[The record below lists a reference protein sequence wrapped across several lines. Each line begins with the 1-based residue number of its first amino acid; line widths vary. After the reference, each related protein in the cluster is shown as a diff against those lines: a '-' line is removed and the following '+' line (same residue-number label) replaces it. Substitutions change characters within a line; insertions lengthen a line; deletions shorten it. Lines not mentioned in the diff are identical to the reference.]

1 MTNNVHGGGY
11 IRGVGTGGGG
21 GGGGGVSS
29 IFTMHE
35 KVVTQLS
42 PCMDES

>member
-11 IRGVGTGGGG
+11 IRGVGTG